1 MTRILKKT
9 ELAPKIFEYI
19 VEAPR
24 VARKAQPGH
33 FVIVMADERG
43 ERVPLTVADF
53 DRQEGTVTLVMMVVG
68 TSTAKLARLEAGQSL
83 YALIGPLG
91 QPSEIQRHDTV
102 VMVAGGVGVAP
113 IFPIARAFHETGTRI
128 ITIQGARSRDLLF
141 WTDKIAAVSHRHLVT
156 TDDGSFGRKGLVTE
170 PLREILEQDVQRAIG
185 CVYAIGP
192 AVMMKFC
199 AKTTEPFGVK
209 TVVSLNSIMVD
220 GTGMCG
226 GCRVSLRGQT
236 RFTCSDGP
244 EFDGHLVDWDE
255 LLSRQKIYAHE
266 EKCSLDRYV
275 EQYQAAREHSTT
287 SRTCP

>member
-1 MTRILKKT
+1 MTRIRQKT

-24 VARKAQPGH
+24 VARKALPGH

-43 ERVPLTVADF
+43 ERVPLTIADF
-53 DRQEGTVTLVMMVVG
+53 DREAGTVTLVMMVVG
-68 TSTAKLARLEAGQSL
+68 TSTAKLARLEAGESL

-91 QPSEIQRHDTV
+91 QPSEIERYDTV

-113 IFPIARAFHETGTRI
+113 IFPIARAFRAIGTQV
-128 ITIQGARSRDLLF
+128 ITIQGARSSNLLF
-141 WTDKIAAVSHRHLVT
+141 WTDKIAAVSHQHLVT
-156 TDDGSFGRKGLVTE
+156 TDDGSFGRKALVTE
-170 PLREILEQDVQRAIG
+170 PLRELLEQDAQRRLG

-209 TVVSLNSIMVD
+209 TVVSLNSVMVD

-266 EKCSLDRYV
+266 EKCSLDRYI

-287 SRTCP
+287 SQTCP